1 MLNLNPY
8 QQFRG
13 NYPGKFIVLDS
24 GPAVGKSTQV
34 EELCKRIGSTGR
46 NVAQVTLPRYK
57 EGPWGQLIR
66 DYLDGKLGVTNDIHY
81 QLASA
86 LYAADRL
93 EFKPQLLDLLE
104 KGVTVVASRYVASNM
119 AYQGAKIDDPEELAT
134 YLNWLTHLEY
144 EHNGIPVE
152 DAVIVQY
159 APAVIT
165 LGQAEKR
172 AAAGGEGTDGHESS
186 IAHVDKISDLYR
198 KLAGIYNGWHVVDC
212 HDVAGSCLKPIE
224 QTADDIWVIV
234 EPILL
239 TTK

>member
-46 NVAQVTLPRYK
+46 NVAQVTLPRYEK
-57 EGPWGQLIR
+57 GPWGKLIR
-66 DYLDGKLGVTNDIHY
+66 DYLGRRLGETNEIHY
-81 QLASA
+81 KLASA
-86 LYAADRL
+86 LYAGDRL
-93 EFKPQLLDLLE
+93 EFKPELLE
-104 KGVTVVASRYVASNM
+104 LLQKGVTVVASRYVASNM
-119 AYQGAKIDDPEELAT
+119 AYQGAKIDDPEELVT
-134 YLNWLTHLEY
+134 FLNWLTHFEY
-144 EHNGIPVE
+144 EHNHIPVE

-172 AAAGGEGTDGHESS
+172 AAGGGEGADGHESS
-186 IAHVDKISDLYR
+186 IAHVDKISDLYVE
-198 KLAGIYNGWHVVDC
+198 LAAAYKGWYVVNC
-212 HDVAGSCLKPIE
+212 HDRAGSCLKPID
-224 QTADDIWVIV
+224 QTADDIWKIV

-239 TTK
+239 AA